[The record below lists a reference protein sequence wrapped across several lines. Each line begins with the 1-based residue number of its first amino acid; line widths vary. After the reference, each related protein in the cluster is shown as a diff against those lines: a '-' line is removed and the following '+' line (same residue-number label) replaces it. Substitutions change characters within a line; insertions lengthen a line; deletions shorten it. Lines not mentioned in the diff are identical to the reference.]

1 MRARTL
7 APLQVS
13 ICCFIV
19 DVKSSK
25 SQRKMMPTHIF
36 MFSLNHST
44 FNVSHVRIIKRQQWN
59 RTKQSKLGNWIEQTH
74 ISPPLFAVQS
84 VVCSL
89 LCTTQCKFYVCI
101 ECARSYACVCV
112 HEYTRAL
119 RLIRTHANGARPQLM
134 SASAYFIFQH
144 INIMKCVVSRQP
156 IVESTGWMCA
166 FSQTKKKCSRFSF
179 HHKIHRRFCVC
190 VCSTEA
196 APAPTSSLPL
206 ALCLCASEVYV
217 WVFEIVCFFLLVLW
231 FVISTTV
238 GIHRIVQEYIREMK
252 LRVHVYV
259 YMIDACLL
267 LVLNCI
273 RVWLAVSNTST
284 DFVDNTSNTQ
294 SHFTVNKI

>member
-13 ICCFIV
+13 ICCIIV

-25 SQRKMMPTHIF
+25 SQRKMMPTHIL

-217 WVFEIVCFFLLVLW
+217 WVFEIVCFFFARSLVCH
-231 FVISTTV
+231 FDYCRNTPHCA
-238 GIHRIVQEYIREMK
+238 G
-252 LRVHVYV
+252 VYKR
-259 YMIDACLL
+259 DETACACLC
-267 LVLNCI
+267 VHDRC
-273 RVWLAVSNTST
+273 VSVTCTELHSCMACGEQYFNRLCWQHIEYTIA
-284 DFVDNTSNTQ
+284 F
-294 SHFTVNKI
+294 HRK